1 MPDRPDTVAAVDSQA
16 LTQEAL
22 AAVGAATTLS
32 ALDDVRV
39 KYLGRKSELKL
50 ALRDVRDRESGMAL
64 NAAREAIEQ
73 AVEAPEAELE
83 RADIHTK
90 LATQRAHVTLPAE
103 LLPPLRPRRRGPPH
117 PSTHARRG
125 RPR

>member
-1 MPDRPDTVAAVDSQA
+1 MADRPDTVAAVDSQA

-32 ALDDVRV
+32 ALDEARV

-64 NAAREAIEQ
+64 NAAREAIEH
-73 AVEAPEAELE
+73 AVEAKQDELE
-83 RADIHTK
+83 RAELDAK
-90 LATQRAHVTLPAE
+90 LSSEQVDVTLPAE
-103 LLPPLRPRRRGPPH
+103 LLGRLRPRRRGSLH
-117 PSTHARRG
+117 PTTQVR
-125 RPR
+125 